1 MKIQKIFSEI
11 ETGEKFYSVLMSE
24 EELTLFSKIGE
35 FVDTV
40 KKARKY
46 DKTPTKVIYQ
56 VLYFYLSFSLSILIA
71 SFTPF

>member
-1 MKIQKIFSEI
+1 MTKISSRV
-11 ETGEKFYSVLMSE
+11 GHLYLMDVLMSE